1 MSAHRRARS
10 ALVME
15 NAGARASAELVWLSS
30 SVVMMRSWSVVLS
43 SLRGGARCQQGP
55 WACPARP
62 NGPPP
67 PCVRRRSLEHD
78 RPRTASP
85 RSGPSGLT
93 KRYGR
98 TSALAG
104 IDLEVPR
111 GTVFG
116 YLGPNGAGKTTTI
129 RILAGLMRPT
139 SGRAEVFGH
148 DVVTDREHAQRCI
161 GYLPGDFA
169 GYPDLTGHAV
179 PPLPGQP
186 ARRRR
191 LGRRR
196 VPRQAARSRPGRA
209 DRRALPRQPAEGRD
223 RAGVHAR
230 PRLLILDE
238 PTSGL
243 DPLVQRE
250 FLQLVREVRDRGRTV
265 FLSSHILSEVEAVAD
280 VVAILRKGR
289 LVVTDTVANL
299 EHQAV
304 RRLDLVFAGAPPVA
318 ELAQVPGVH
327 DVQAT
332 ERTIHLA
339 VEGSTAELIKAAAPY
354 GVENVV
360 THEPDLEDVF
370 LGWYDAEEPD

>member
-1 MSAHRRARS
+1 MI
-10 ALVME
+10 
-15 NAGARASAELVWLSS
+15 
-30 SVVMMRSWSVVLS
+30 
-43 SLRGGARCQQGP
+43 
-55 WACPARP
+55 
-62 NGPPP
+62 
-67 PCVRRRSLEHD
+67 
-78 RPRTASP
+78 
-85 RSGPSGLT
+85 SGPSTLHLGSGARYHSTMGQRDEQPAIRTTGLA

-98 TSALAG
+98 TSALVG

-148 DVVTDREHAQRCI
+148 DVVTDREHAQRCL

-169 GYPDLTGHAV
+169 GYPDLTATQFLRYLANLRGDVDWAV
-179 PPLPGQP
+179 VESIAKRLDLDLDG
-186 ARRRR
+186 R
-191 LGRRR
+191 LGALSHGN
-196 VPRQAARSRPGRA
+196 RQKVGIVQAFMH
-209 DRRALPRQPAEGRD
+209 E
-223 RAGVHAR
+223 

-250 FLQLVREVRDRGRTV
+250 FLQLVREVRDRGGTV

-280 VVAILRKGR
+280 VVALVRKGR
-289 LVVTDTVANL
+289 LVVTDSVTNL

-304 RRLDLVFAGAPPVA
+304 RRLDLVFAGEPPVPV
-318 ELAQVPGVH
+318 LAQVPGVH
-327 DVQAT
+327 DLQT
-332 ERTIHLA
+332 SERTVHLA
-339 VEGSTAELIKAAAPY
+339 LEGSTAALIKAAAPY
-354 GVENVV
+354 GVENVI

-370 LGWYDAEEPD
+370 LGWYDKAEVG